1 MQKIKSGRVP
11 SINAEVYIGSVGTIF
26 YNENI
31 GDLRLSDG
39 VTLGGIPL
47 ALGNGTGGTYDYN
60 QLINK
65 PTNLSYFN
73 NDTGYL
79 TSVPV
84 ASNTTPG
91 IVKVGNGLSVSG
103 DGLISVSHDDLGL
116 APIALSGEYAD
127 LQHAPTNI
135 SYFNNDTGY
144 LTSVP
149 VASNTVLGG
158 IKVGNGISVSGDG
171 LISVS
176 HDDLGLA
183 PIALSGEYA
192 DLQHAPTNISYFNN
206 DTGYLTSVPVASNT
220 VLGGIKVGNGISVSG
235 DGTIS
240 VDVSSIT
247 ATPLTIKSNST
258 SITTQTSSINFT
270 GDSVTTTTVGNDVT
284 VDISGIAIGINLDG
298 GGPGSVYGGINPID
312 GGYI

>member
-171 LISVS
+171 
-176 HDDLGLA
+176 
-183 PIALSGEYA
+183 
-192 DLQHAPTNISYFNN
+192 
-206 DTGYLTSVPVASNT
+206 
-220 VLGGIKVGNGISVSG
+220 
-235 DGTIS
+235 TIS